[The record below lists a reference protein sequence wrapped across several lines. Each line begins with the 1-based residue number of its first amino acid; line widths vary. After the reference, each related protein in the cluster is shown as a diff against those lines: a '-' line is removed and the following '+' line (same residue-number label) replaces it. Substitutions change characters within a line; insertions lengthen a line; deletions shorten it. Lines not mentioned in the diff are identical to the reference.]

1 MDDAWFA
8 QLLEFMGGS
17 WKGFRKV
24 RKGVKK
30 RVARHMQS
38 LGCRSMDDYLE
49 RITSD
54 PAARAECERLMTVSI
69 SRFFRDLR
77 LWEIIETR
85 VLPEILQKTGE
96 RVRVWFAGCA
106 GGEEVYSFKIVWER
120 LAAAQAPLPA
130 LVLIATD
137 LNPENLERARQ
148 GIYPKGALRELDT
161 DTRELWF
168 EPAGKDRFAVKPH
181 LKEGIVWQKKDLL
194 HDDPPG
200 SAFDIV
206 FLRNNL
212 LTYYTEAVMQEA
224 FHCVVD
230 AVAPDGFLVIGAKE
244 EMPEEGVSRL
254 ARFDRYVYRKKG

>member
-1 MDDAWFA
+1 
-8 QLLEFMGGS
+8 
-17 WKGFRKV
+17 
-24 RKGVKK
+24 
-30 RVARHMQS
+30 MQA
-38 LGCRSMDDYLE
+38 LGCRSMDDYLA
-49 RITSD
+49 RIASD

-77 LWEIIETR
+77 LWEIIAAR
-85 VLPEILQKTGE
+85 VLPEILQKRGE

-120 LAAAQAPLPA
+120 LAAAQGPLPA

-148 GIYPKGALRELDT
+148 GIYPRGALREVDGN
-161 DTRELWF
+161 TRELWF
-168 EPAGKDRFAVKPH
+168 EPIRKDRFAVKPH

-194 HDDPPG
+194 SDEPPG

-212 LTYYTEAVMQEA
+212 LTYYTEAVMREA

-230 AVAPDGFLVIGAKE
+230 AMAPDGFLVIGAKE
-244 EMPEEGVSRL
+244 EMPEERVSRL
-254 ARFDRYVYRKKG
+254 AHFDRYVYRKKG